1 MYNIYILKPKAV
13 STKQKPTWTMQST
26 TTCRFDST
34 SPACSSTIFG
44 RMTYPHSFLDSF
56 AGRWAGTPGCPSCQL
71 TINCN
76 ARERALKTYPIQC
89 KLKGLLG
96 VLSLWKDEL
105 TSVFILFH
113 NHTNNVT
120 WTVCRTTSLCVYGV
134 SPAWSPA
141 VLRRDTRP
149 GPLPL
154 TFTGRRTMIPMLPC
168 TQSTINFGIYTGFK
182 HK

>member
-13 STKQKPTWTMQST
+13 STKQNPTWTMQST
-26 TTCRFDST
+26 TSHRFDST

-44 RMTYPHSFLDSF
+44 RMTYPRSFLDSF

-76 ARERALKTYPIQC
+76 ARESGVEDLSYTCSC
-89 KLKGLLG
+89 KLKGHLG
-96 VLSLWKDEL
+96 MLSLWKDKL
-105 TSVFILFH
+105 NAIFFSFH
-113 NHTNNVT
+113 NHRDNVT

-154 TFTGRRTMIPMLPC
+154 AFTGRWAMTPMLPC
-168 TQSTINFGIYTGFK
+168 T
-182 HK
+182 

>member
-1 MYNIYILKPKAV
+1 
-13 STKQKPTWTMQST
+13 MQST
-26 TTCRFDST
+26 TSHRFDST

-44 RMTYPHSFLDSF
+44 RMTYPRSFLDSF
-56 AGRWAGTPGCPSCQL
+56 ASRWAGTPGCPSCQL

-76 ARERALKTYPIQC
+76 ARESGVEDLSYTCSC

-96 VLSLWKDEL
+96 MLYPCGQINWLLFFS
-105 TSVFILFH
+105 FH
-113 NHTNNVT
+113 NHRNNVT

-149 GPLPL
+149 GPLHL
-154 TFTGRRTMIPMLPC
+154 TFTGRWAMTPMLPC
-168 TQSTINFGIYTGFK
+168 T
-182 HK
+182 